1 MGSIGDIMANRLSNQ
16 EKKVLSF
23 WGIGLIVFIVIILI
37 INYFFPIKNLIYQLS
52 NHEGN
57 KNTKYRLVDDY
68 TRYSTVSGAIEK
80 FYSFINM
87 KDYDSAIKILDEE
100 YVKEK
105 NVNKNN
111 ISSFIFINDKFL
123 SYKPDKMY
131 TRDTKGKVLYY
142 VSGRVVSSNTS
153 EEYVTE
159 YLKVC
164 LDGETF
170 HFSITPISEETFKEV
185 ANG

>member
-23 WGIGLIVFIVIILI
+23 WGIGLIVFILIIMI

-87 KDYDSAIKILDEE
+87 KEYDSAIKILDEE

-105 NVNKNN
+105 MLIKT
-111 ISSFIFINDKFL
+111 IFLL
-123 SYKPDKMY
+123 SY
-131 TRDTKGKVLYY
+131 L
-142 VSGRVVSSNTS
+142 
-153 EEYVTE
+153 
-159 YLKVC
+159 
-164 LDGETF
+164 
-170 HFSITPISEETFKEV
+170 
-185 ANG
+185 